1 MPENEETKIEYEK
14 NLLEEFAKAIAPD
27 IKAFFQS
34 DEGRLW
40 YEEWLR
46 DHPEYQK

>member
-1 MPENEETKIEYEK
+1 MPENEETKIEYEE

-27 IKAFFQS
+27 IKVFFQS